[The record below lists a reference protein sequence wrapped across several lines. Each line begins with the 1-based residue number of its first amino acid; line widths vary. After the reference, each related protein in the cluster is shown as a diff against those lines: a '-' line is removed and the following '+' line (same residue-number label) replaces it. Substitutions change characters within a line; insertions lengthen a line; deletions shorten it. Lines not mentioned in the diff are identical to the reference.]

1 MKRDADDKHGAA
13 VIVHAKE
20 THNISNFPRVDATPG
35 KYVMFKLW
43 AVQWSS
49 ENSFIAH
56 ELDAMEA
63 TKFQATAAI
72 IASRQGS
79 SSSSYRLGSGITL

>member
-1 MKRDADDKHGAA
+1 
-13 VIVHAKE
+13 
-20 THNISNFPRVDATPG
+20 
-35 KYVMFKLW
+35 MFKLW

-56 ELDAMEA
+56 ELDAMRA

-79 SSSSYRLGSGITL
+79 SSSSYRLGSGITLVVVEARVEDSGARSHLI